1 MQPQQGSD
9 EDSVRATPQRWQP
22 DSQAKTKI
30 DPHQFK
36 PRSHSGNHPECLAVL
51 DVRNKPY
58 ADASDPFYASRSA
71 GRTAVATFENIID
84 REARRQKVNPDIVK
98 AIVFAANARGHHFGA
113 ARALEGLSAAKS
125 IFPMNINPIIWG
137 PLGLYRKTALDP
149 EVNTKAGVTVV
160 KY

>member
-9 EDSVRATPQRWQP
+9 EDSVERRRSGGSRTVRRKPR
-22 DSQAKTKI
+22 STRN
-30 DPHQFK
+30 QFK

-98 AIVFAANARGHHFGA
+98 AIVFAANARGHYFCA